1 MPQTIEHKTK
11 TGIGIVIIVL
21 LANGWL
27 SYRAVRTLITNEQ
40 WVTHT
45 HQVLENLTTLLS
57 MLKDAETGE
66 RGYVI
71 TGDDAFLEPYHS
83 AIRQIDSR
91 LLVLKNLMTD
101 NPRQIERLPGLERS
115 IASRLN
121 ALKAGIALQAAGD
134 TQGARELI
142 ASGTGKKIMDD
153 IRQIVDTMAGEE
165 DRLLEQRL
173 EESRASQRDTMVTF
187 IVANLVAVSFLLATG
202 IFILQGVRD
211 KRRTEER
218 IYEHRQLIEV
228 TLSSI
233 ADAVI
238 SCDNDGAI
246 TFLNSIAESLT
257 GWSQDEASGQPLTKV
272 FNIVN
277 EDSRQRVDNP
287 ALRAIREGAI
297 VGLANHTVLVRRDG
311 REIPIDDS
319 GAPIRTAGGRI
330 LGAVVIFR
338 DISER
343 RRAEKERAQLLAAE
357 RAAREQAEA
366 ASRTKDEFLAI
377 LSHELKTPLT
387 AVFGWIQLLKTRN
400 MDPATREKAL
410 DVIDRNLRIQN
421 QLINDLLDV
430 SQIITGKLTV
440 HPERMDPLDVLNAT
454 LETVRPSA
462 EAKDIA
468 LTLEAMDE
476 PVVLFVDP
484 ARLQQIIWNLLS
496 NAVKFTP
503 KGGAIIVRMRRF
515 DDELAIDVIDSGE
528 GISPDFL
535 PLVFDRF
542 TQADASKTRFHGG
555 LGLGLALA
563 RQLVELHGGRIQAR
577 SAGRGKGSTFTVS
590 FPLPG
595 AGRRIP
601 AAEPVAMAAL
611 HGASLQGIR
620 ILLAEDEIDTRELIA
635 HVLRGH
641 GASVAQA
648 GSAAEA
654 FREFTAS
661 EPDVVISDIGMPD
674 ADGYELMAMI
684 QAKTLKPP
692 PAIALTAY
700 TSPGDRER
708 ALKSGFR
715 VHLRKPVEP
724 SRLVSVVAAL
734 THRSA

>member
-1 MPQTIEHKTK
+1 
-11 TGIGIVIIVL
+11 L
-21 LANGWL
+21 L
-27 SYRAVRTLITNEQ
+27 
-40 WVTHT
+40 
-45 HQVLENLTTLLS
+45 
-57 MLKDAETGE
+57 
-66 RGYVI
+66 
-71 TGDDAFLEPYHS
+71 
-83 AIRQIDSR
+83 
-91 LLVLKNLMTD
+91 
-101 NPRQIERLPGLERS
+101 
-115 IASRLN
+115 
-121 ALKAGIALQAAGD
+121 
-134 TQGARELI
+134 
-142 ASGTGKKIMDD
+142 
-153 IRQIVDTMAGEE
+153 
-165 DRLLEQRL
+165 
-173 EESRASQRDTMVTF
+173 
-187 IVANLVAVSFLLATG
+187 
-202 IFILQGVRD
+202 
-211 KRRTEER
+211 
-218 IYEHRQLIEV
+218 EV

-238 SCDNDGAI
+238 SCDNDGSI
-246 TFLNSIAESLT
+246 TFLNSIAESIT
-257 GWSQDEASGQPLTKV
+257 GWNQDEATGQPLTKV

-277 EDSRQRVDNP
+277 EESRLPVTNP

-297 VGLANHTVLVRRDG
+297 VGLANHTVLLRRDG

-319 GAPIRTAGGRI
+319 GAPIKTADGRI

-343 RRAEKERAQLLAAE
+343 RRTEKERAQLLAAE

-387 AVFGWIQLLKTRN
+387 AVFGWIQLLKARE
-400 MDPATREKAL
+400 MDRATKEKAL
-410 DVIDRNLRIQN
+410 EVIDRNLRIQN

-440 HPERMDPLDVLNAT
+440 HPENVDALDVIKAT
-454 LETVRPSA
+454 IETVRPSA

-468 LTLEAMDE
+468 LTVEANTDAT
-476 PVVLFVDP
+476 VLFADP
-484 ARLQQIIWNLLS
+484 ARLQQIVWNLLS

-503 KGGAIIVRMRRF
+503 KGGAVIVRMRRI
-515 DDELAIDVIDSGE
+515 DDELLIDVIDSGE
-528 GISPDFL
+528 GISADFL

-590 FPLPG
+590 FPLPS
-595 AGRRIP
+595 AGKKLH
-601 AAEPVAMAAL
+601 AAEPVAIGAP
-611 HGASLQGIR
+611 HGSSLQGIR

-654 FREFTAS
+654 LREFAVS

-684 QAKTLKPP
+684 QAQTVKPP

-700 TSPGDRER
+700 TSPADQER

-734 THRSA
+734 TQRSD

>member
-1 MPQTIEHKTK
+1 MPQTIENKTK
-11 TGIGIVIIVL
+11 IGIGLVIVVL

-27 SYRAVRTLITNEQ
+27 SYRAVRTLIANEQ

-45 HQVLENLTTLLS
+45 HQVLENLTTVLS
-57 MLKDAETGE
+57 TLKDAETGE

-71 TGDDAFLEPYHS
+71 SGDTAFLEPYHS
-83 AIRQIDSR
+83 AIQQIDPHIQN
-91 LLVLKNLMTD
+91 LKNLMAD
-101 NPRQIERLPGLERS
+101 NPRQLERLPVLERL
-115 IASRLN
+115 IATRID
-121 ALKAGIALQAAGD
+121 ALKQGIALQDAGK
-134 TQGARELI
+134 TQAARELI
-142 ASGTGKKIMDD
+142 AAGAGKKAMDD
-153 IRQIVDTMAGEE
+153 IRQLIDTMAGEE
-165 DRLLEQRL
+165 NRLLGERM
-173 EESRASQRDTMVTF
+173 EDSRASQRDTKATF
-187 IVANLVAVSFLLATG
+187 IVANLVAMSFLLATG
-202 IFILQGVRD
+202 VVILQGVLDR
-211 KRRTEER
+211 KRTEDR
-218 IYEHRQLIEV
+218 IYAHRQLLEV

-238 SCDNDGAI
+238 SCDNDGSI

-257 GWSQDEASGQPLTKV
+257 GWSAGEAAGQPLTKV
-272 FNIVN
+272 FQIVN
-277 EDSRQRVDNP
+277 EESRLPVTNP

-297 VGLANHTVLVRRDG
+297 VGLANHTVLLRRDG

-319 GAPIRTAGGRI
+319 GAPIKTAAGRI

-343 RRAEKERAQLLAAE
+343 RRTEKERAQLLAAE

-387 AVFGWIQLLKTRN
+387 AVFGWIQLLKTRD
-400 MDPATREKAL
+400 MDRATKEKAL
-410 DVIDRNLRIQN
+410 EVIDRNLRIQN

-440 HPERMDPLDVLNAT
+440 HPERIDALDVIKAT
-454 LETVRPSA
+454 IETVRPSA

-468 LTLEAMDE
+468 LTLEGQTDFT
-476 PVVLFVDP
+476 VLFVDP
-484 ARLQQIIWNLLS
+484 ARLQQIVWNLLS

-503 KGGAIIVRMRRF
+503 KGGVIIVRMRRF
-515 DDELAIDVIDSGE
+515 DDELVIDVIDSGE
-528 GISPDFL
+528 GISADFL

-542 TQADASKTRFHGG
+542 TQADASKTRYHGG

-590 FPLPG
+590 FPLPS
-595 AGRRIP
+595 AGKKIHAP
-601 AAEPVAMAAL
+601 EPVALGAL
-611 HGASLQGIR
+611 HGSSLQGIR

-641 GASVAQA
+641 GAFVAQA

-654 FREFTAS
+654 LREFAMS

-684 QAKTLKPP
+684 QAKTVKPP

-700 TSPGDRER
+700 TSPADQER

-734 THRSA
+734 TQRAD